1 MSSRLEVTQSL
12 SEIFN
17 ITKDYFG
24 LTDNGKKPA
33 ISRVTLWLDNDH
45 CVTSGD
51 DTGTEIEADCPY
63 ATQAMADAV
72 LASVQGYEYQAYQAD
87 AANLDP
93 SAELGD
99 AADCYTLYSVIAD
112 IGDNGDG
119 YPDISAPGER
129 EIEEEYPEG
138 SLTQQFSRQI
148 ATTRSLITKTAN
160 EIRLEVDGIDGELA
174 ALTTTVNEQ
183 GSEISLVAENGSI
196 KASAIVTAINGT
208 SGIALDADHITLNGD
223 TTINAINGATGTVK
237 INANRVNMTG
247 VLTWNNIS
255 GKPDVLIE
263 DDADTESYITTIT
276 ENTVTAE
283 YINAFELQAT
293 NLYGTDIYLQRTQD
307 QLWANGHIYITGSSS
322 SLSAIELNSA
332 GALRLVAEDGAIY
345 FDAFSYCGT
354 SCELSVGGDCYPSSN
369 GSYDLGT
376 SSFRWSDVWCT
387 TGVFNGSDRR
397 IKNSI
402 SDDLAQYEV
411 MFNGLKPVK
420 YKLNSGTSG
429 RYHIGFIAQDVEEA
443 LAAAKLDS
451 ADFGGFGR
459 DKDEHGN
466 EILSLRYSEFI
477 ALNTLMI
484 QKLTERV
491 NELEQRLAEAS

>member
-1 MSSRLEVTQSL
+1 M
-12 SEIFN
+12 SEIGQ
-17 ITKDYFG
+17 IDIGRKVAALTTSPALVGYTGVEVVVSEEKSYFAG
-24 LTDNGKKPA
+24 TRTGSVLTVSNPWG
-33 ISRVTLWLDNDH
+33 
-45 CVTSGD
+45 
-51 DTGTEIEADCPY
+51 
-63 ATQAMADAV
+63 TQAIANYI
-72 LASVQGYEYQAYQAD
+72 LSVISGFEYQPYEARDGIIPAE
-87 AANLDP
+87 
-93 SAELGD
+93 AELGD
-99 AADCYTLYSVIAD
+99 GLAVDDTYGGIYAQNLVFNPLLTSDA
-112 IGDNGDG
+112 
-119 YPDISAPGER
+119 SAPYQEEIDHEYPYIEKSQRQIER
-129 EIEEEYPEG
+129 AVADVKATLTVDIDRIDARVESLSGDVAEIE
-138 SLTQQFSRQI
+138 
-148 ATTRSLITKTAN
+148 ATVT
-160 EIRLEVDGIDGELA
+160 D
-174 ALTTTVNEQ
+174 Q
-183 GSEISLVAENGSI
+183 GSQISLVADSNGI

-263 DDADTESYITTIT
+263 DDEDTESYITTIT

-293 NLYGTDIYLQRTQD
+293 NLYGTDIYLQRTQN

-345 FDAFSYCGT
+345 LDAFSYCGT
-354 SCELSVGGDCYPSSN
+354 SCELSIGGDCYPSSN

-376 SSFRWSDVWCT
+376 SSFRWADAWCT
-387 TGVFNGSDRR
+387 TGAWNGSDRR

-402 SDDLAQYEV
+402 SSDLTQYEV
-411 MFNGLKPVK
+411 MFNELKPVK
-420 YKLNSGTSG
+420 YKLNDGTSG
-429 RYHIGFIAQDVEEA
+429 RFHIGFVAQDVEGA

-459 DKDEHGN
+459 DKDADGN

-484 QKLTERV
+484 QKLQERV
-491 NELEQRLAEAS
+491 TELEQRLAEAS